1 MTLLL
6 RNLQKSVDFNF
17 KKMRT
22 DIMTLRRI
30 LRIER
35 YDVAVI
41 CMDDNQ
47 VKELNR
53 LYRGHDT
60 STDVLSFPAHENL
73 APGRLPDPWS
83 DMADLGDVFL
93 GMSYIQRKCEEQKG
107 DMDVLIPVTVI
118 HGFCHLIGYKH
129 ETDAQWKQMY
139 KRELQIIKEFNKVT
153 GEELVKGPLT
163 SKPPD
168 H

>member
-17 KKMRT
+17 QKLRT
-22 DIMTLRRI
+22 DVQTLRRI

-53 LYRGHDT
+53 LYRGHNCP
-60 STDVLSFPAHENL
+60 TDVLAFPAHE
-73 APGRLPDPWS
+73 
-83 DMADLGDVFL
+83 V
-93 GMSYIQRKCEEQKG
+93 
-107 DMDVLIPVTVI
+107 
-118 HGFCHLIGYKH
+118 
-129 ETDAQWKQMY
+129 
-139 KRELQIIKEFNKVT
+139 
-153 GEELVKGPLT
+153 
-163 SKPPD
+163 
-168 H
+168 